1 MKVGANEARRWQGS
15 VRHAYPP
22 DSAGPIFIDNPYN
35 GRDILVYSQSPTA
48 KTSGVTV
55 ECFRVPKTVE
65 WAYVVVANKAL
76 YNSGL
81 AVNFE
86 LHKSEEDTLVNK
98 VLELAGI
105 VINKPGLMQLASQK
119 DATEI
124 QIQNAS

>member
-1 MKVGANEARRWQGS
+1 MAGQ
-15 VRHAYPP
+15 
-22 DSAGPIFIDNPYN
+22 GPIYTDNFVSN
-35 GRDILVYSQSPTA
+35 ADILVYSGPTV
-48 KTSGVTV
+48 TLGVVTMEPITTMVTV